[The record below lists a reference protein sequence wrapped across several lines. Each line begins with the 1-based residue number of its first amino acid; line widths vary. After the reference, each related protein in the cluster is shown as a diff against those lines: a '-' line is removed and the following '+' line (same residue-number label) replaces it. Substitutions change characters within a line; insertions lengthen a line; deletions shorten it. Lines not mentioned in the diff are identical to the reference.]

1 MTVLLD
7 AFALIALLRD
17 EPAAGEVEALL
28 RRGEAAVTAINL
40 AEALDV
46 LERVD
51 AVPRARL
58 DELTGP
64 LVAESVGLVEVDE
77 RLARDSASL
86 RARHYHRTRSPLS
99 LADCVLLAAASGA
112 SLATADPPLA
122 RAARA
127 ERIEIHPLQDSRGRR
142 P

>member
-28 RRGEAAVTAINL
+28 RRGETAVTAINL

-51 AVPRARL
+51 GVPRARL

-64 LVAESVGLVEVDE
+64 LVAESLALVEVDE
-77 RLARDSASL
+77 RLARDGASL

-112 SLATADPPLA
+112 SLATADQPLA
-122 RAARA
+122 RAART
-127 ERIEIHPLQDSRGRR
+127 ERIDVRALQDARGRR